1 MVEVQHQHT
10 ERHTMTT
17 PTDALPEPVQ
27 RVLGYA
33 GKVRNQ
39 VTNPCIT
46 SQETILIANWFKAAL
61 ATQAEARSPI
71 TDATYLGLAE
81 DIARL
86 TADCIALRAERDA
99 LKADAAALDWI
110 ECRAM
115 NGRIQVARLI
125 MGTGY
130 EIAVIER
137 GGPMTV
143 TVELGTL
150 RQALASRAARTGGKA

>member
-1 MVEVQHQHT
+1 MST
-10 ERHTMTT
+10 
-17 PTDALPEPVQ
+17 TDALPVVAHQIVSNGATARFVVCDDVADEV
-27 RVLGYA
+27 A
-33 GKVRNQ
+33 
-39 VTNPCIT
+39 
-46 SQETILIANWFKAAL
+46 SQLRQWGHNGVYVHKLCTVESARAAL
-61 ATQAEARSPI
+61 AAQAEVKTGYAKKIESLI
-71 TDATYLGLAE
+71 AE
-81 DIARL
+81 RD
-86 TADCIALRAERDA
+86 ALRAERDA

-115 NGRIQVARLI
+115 NGQIHAARSI

-150 RQALASRAARTGGKA
+150 RQALASRAASTGGKA